1 MQLSP
6 ASASGSSGMVNDGPW
21 ALFRLFDRVKIEKTN
36 APERFKATFEIEGRK
51 AVFEVTASSVRNPFR
66 LPELNEFRCPGG
78 L

>member
-6 ASASGSSGMVNDGPW
+6 VSASGSSGLVNDGPW

-66 LPELNEFRCPGG
+66 LPELNEFRGPGG